1 MSQVLSFPPAIAP
14 TKVIIMPLSSNK
26 DFTPHVARLSQKL
39 RAAQISTRVDDSS
52 ATIGK
57 RYSRND
63 ELGTLL
69 GITVDFQ
76 TVKDGTITLRDRDS
90 TRQVRADTETILTAI
105 KEIVGGSKT
114 WEDIEKE
121 LPVFEGQEVENS

>member
-1 MSQVLSFPPAIAP
+1 
-14 TKVIIMPLSSNK
+14 MPLSANK
-26 DFTPHVARLSQKL
+26 DFTPHVRRLSQKL
-39 RAAQISTRVDDSS
+39 RAAQVSTRVDDSS

-76 TVKDGTITLRDRDS
+76 TLKDGTLTLRNRDS
-90 TRQVRADTETILTAI
+90 RRQVRAEEDKILAAI
-105 KEIVGGSKT
+105 RDVVGGAKT

-121 LPVFEGQEVENS
+121 LPVFEGQEVED

>member
-1 MSQVLSFPPAIAP
+1 
-14 TKVIIMPLSSNK
+14 MPLSANK
-26 DFTPHVARLSQKL
+26 DFTPHAARLSQKL
-39 RAAQISTRVDDSS
+39 RAAQVSTRVDDSS

-69 GITVDFQ
+69 GITIDFQ
-76 TVKDGTITLRDRDS
+76 TLKDGTLTLRDRDS
-90 TRQVRADTETILTAI
+90 RRQVRAEEDKVLAAI
-105 KEIVGGSKT
+105 RDVVAGAKT

-121 LPVFEGQEVENS
+121 LPVFEGQEIDD